1 MAGIVQ
7 AAMSKPEAPQ
17 QNHDQIAAAIESQVN
32 QFPEMIVKKITDGR
46 GDLEMEMADTAA
58 NLVRAQVGDQEL
70 DERTLM
76 RLCGIVIASLMRF
89 AVGAK
94 LVQRADV
101 KPLGQRA
108 TVMAEYMVENGPG
121 SLQ

>member
-7 AAMSKPEAPQ
+7 AGMSKQPDAKY
-17 QNHDQIAAAIESQVN
+17 DAIAGVIESKVN
-32 QFPEMIVKKITDGR
+32 KFPEIVVKKITDGQ

-58 NLVRAQVGDQEL
+58 NLVRAELGDQKL
-70 DERTLM
+70 DERTVM

-94 LVQRADV
+94 LVAPNEV
-101 KPLGQRA
+101 KRLGQRA